1 MGYRAAVIDVCSYV
15 VGSLPMAEGSATWDG
30 AIYGTAYGTWN
41 VEVTGQ
47 AGSGYGCVIVL
58 FVVE

>member
-1 MGYRAAVIDVCSYV
+1 VINVCSYV
-15 VGSLPMAEGSATWDG
+15 VGGLPMAEGSATWDG